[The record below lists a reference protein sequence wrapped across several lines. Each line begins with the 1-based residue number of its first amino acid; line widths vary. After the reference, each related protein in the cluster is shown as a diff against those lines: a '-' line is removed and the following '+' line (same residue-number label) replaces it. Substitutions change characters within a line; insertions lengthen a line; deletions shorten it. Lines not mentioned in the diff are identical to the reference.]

1 MTRSLA
7 LAFFLLSAL
16 LLASA
21 QDSSPATKP
30 SSIAG
35 TVVQEP
41 GSEPLKK
48 VLVQVVAENQKEGG
62 NYTAVTDANGHFHIE
77 SVAPGRYRLYLEKS
91 GFVGVNA
98 RGLKSDVNVVAVQAG
113 QSVEG
118 LLFRMLPT
126 AVISGRITDEDGDP
140 MSAVSVIAQK
150 RKPGKATRES
160 VLSGTTNDLG
170 EYRLSGLFP
179 GQYWIVAIPPP
190 DFRDYGRQREKLPP
204 GDEKSEGQTD
214 ARYLTTYYPG
224 TFDAMQA
231 SPVTLKAGDEM
242 PVNLMLSSARTY
254 RIRGIVT
261 GVPAGQKP
269 VVEVLSKTGD
279 IVRSTEVGADGQ
291 FGLTGVG
298 PGSYVLMASAGTD
311 LQPLTA
317 HRDINVVAAD
327 VDGIRLAP
335 LPSFTLS
342 GHLRIEG
349 GAPGELPQYSVNLGQ
364 AQLPDDP
371 DFMFQ
376 EFFGTNAP
384 VDRFGNFEWKKV
396 NPGNYIVQLFG
407 ADAQSNFYLKSVTL
421 DGRDVETGFTLSGP
435 AKIDLLVS
443 TKGGSIEGT
452 VVEKENDVDNDHPAA
467 NATVVAV
474 PEAKYR
480 KVPERFVMGS
490 SDQHGRFAL
499 RGLAP
504 GSYALYAWQ
513 DLEEGVWRDP
523 AFLKSQEANGKT
535 MKVEEGSDQQVE
547 LKLSS
552 TGEEWR

>member
-1 MTRSLA
+1 
-7 LAFFLLSAL
+7 
-16 LLASA
+16 
-21 QDSSPATKP
+21 
-30 SSIAG
+30 
-35 TVVQEP
+35 
-41 GSEPLKK
+41 
-48 VLVQVVAENQKEGG
+48 
-62 NYTAVTDANGHFHIE
+62 
-77 SVAPGRYRLYLEKS
+77 
-91 GFVGVNA
+91 
-98 RGLKSDVNVVAVQAG
+98 
-113 QSVEG
+113 
-118 LLFRMLPT
+118 
-126 AVISGRITDEDGDP
+126 
-140 MSAVSVIAQK
+140 
-150 RKPGKATRES
+150 
-160 VLSGTTNDLG
+160 
-170 EYRLSGLFP
+170 
-179 GQYWIVAIPPP
+179 
-190 DFRDYGRQREKLPP
+190 
-204 GDEKSEGQTD
+204 
-214 ARYLTTYYPG
+214 
-224 TFDAMQA
+224 MQA

-242 PVNLMLSSARTY
+242 PVNLTLSPARTY

-291 FGLTGVG
+291 FGMTGVG

-349 GAPGELPQYSVNLGQ
+349 AATSELPQYSVNLGQ

-421 DGRDVETGFTLSGP
+421 DGRDAETGFTLSGP

-452 VVEKENDVDNDHPAA
+452 VVEKENDVDNDHPVA

-490 SDQHGRFAL
+490 SDQHGRFAI

-523 AFLKSQEANGKT
+523 DFLKSQEANGKT